1 VLRQLAKPV
10 SARVKPSSLVRRAA
24 VDPPSEILRLQ
35 RAAGNRAVLTLIQR
49 DAEGAPP
56 KKKSPLD
63 APAEAIVTAA
73 QDSSKPAADRG
84 VALVRAIIAT
94 YFPTSTAL
102 VKDVVWRAA
111 EPGLLTSAAD
121 GKDVQGTIYVGTS
134 FLDQATAK
142 GFARRVIQ
150 VDHELE
156 HIRQHRTGGMGGPKN
171 SNLREFLAFAREAMQ
186 AELAGTGR
194 ISHST
199 RVDLIDEAL
208 RNYYALSDDQ
218 RKQHAATKQALLTER
233 ERHDGKSGNA
243 KTEPPTG
250 P

>member
-1 VLRQLAKPV
+1 MLRQLAKPV
-10 SARVKPSSLVRRAA
+10 SARAKSSSPPRRAA
-24 VDPPSEILRLQ
+24 NDPPSELLRLQ
-35 RAAGNRAVLTLIQR
+35 RAAGNRAVLTLLQR
-49 DAEGAPP
+49 DAADVAP
-56 KKKSPLD
+56 KKKSALD
-63 APAEAIVTAA
+63 APAETIVTAA
-73 QDSSKPAADRG
+73 QDGSKPVADRG
-84 VALVRAIIAT
+84 VALVRAIIAI
-94 YFPTSTAL
+94 YFPTSAAL
-102 VKDVVWRAA
+102 VKEVVWRAD
-111 EPGLLTSAAD
+111 EPGLLTNAAD
-121 GKDVQGTIYVGTS
+121 GKDVKGTIYVGTS

-156 HIRQHRTGGMGGPKN
+156 HIRQHRAGGMGGPSN

-186 AELAGTGR
+186 AELPGTGR

-199 RVDLIDEAL
+199 RIGLIDEAL
-208 RNYYALSDDQ
+208 RNYYALSADQ
-218 RKQHAATKQALLTER
+218 RKHHSVTRQALLTER